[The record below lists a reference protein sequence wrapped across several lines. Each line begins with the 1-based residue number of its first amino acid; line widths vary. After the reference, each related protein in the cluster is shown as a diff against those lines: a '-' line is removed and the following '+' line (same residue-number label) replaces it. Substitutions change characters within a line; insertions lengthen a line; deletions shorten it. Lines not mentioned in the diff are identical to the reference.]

1 MPDIFGSAHSVEGR
15 IKHHGGLV
23 AKLCPTL
30 VTPWTEE
37 PRKLQSMG
45 FPRQE
50 CWNVFPFPSPKHKI
64 E

>member
-37 PRKLQSMG
+37 PRKLQSTG
-45 FPRQE
+45 SQE
-50 CWNVFPFPSPKHKI
+50 SDRT
-64 E
+64 